1 MVSEI
6 DNIKE
11 IPDGNF
17 PINLTLIQRHQR
29 VEPSLMAK
37 YKDGT
42 YHKSPFRGIISN
54 NLSLITC
61 EDNIVIPSKLQS
73 YVLYWYHTYLIHPGI
88 DRTEVMIFQHLY
100 WTGIKNDVQKEVTNY
115 DTFQRTKRSNKKYV
129 KLPDKLAE

>member
-37 YKDGT
+37 YKNFM
-42 YHKSPFRGIISN
+42 YHKGYF
-54 NLSLITC
+54 
-61 EDNIVIPSKLQS
+61 
-73 YVLYWYHTYLIHPGI
+73 H
-88 DRTEVMIFQHLY
+88 
-100 WTGIKNDVQKEVTNY
+100 
-115 DTFQRTKRSNKKYV
+115 
-129 KLPDKLAE
+129 